1 MGPARLCGRDGG
13 KLRSGACN
21 YTFPP
26 PACVYFYRQKY
37 ATERNPPEKSFTSE
51 LVAHSFKAVHSTF
64 VLVHGAWHGG
74 WCWRRVAA
82 VLRSAG
88 HVVFT
93 PTLTGFGERVHL
105 TRPDLTIADFGTD
118 IVNVIVA
125 EELSDVILV
134 GHSFGGNPVSVVAD
148 RIPELL
154 KQLVYID
161 TLVLREGESGF
172 SQLDPAIVA
181 HRIELAEKTSGGLT
195 IPPPSPDVFG
205 VIDPADA
212 EWLTRRLTPL
222 PLNSYQVP
230 IHLEHPL
237 GNGLSKI
244 YIACTNPV
252 YEPAV
257 PTHAWIKSQC
267 DWRYLELLTGHDAM
281 VTNPRLLAEALT
293 RCI

>member
-1 MGPARLCGRDGG
+1 LEC
-13 KLRSGACN
+13 KQACD
-21 YTFPP
+21 
-26 PACVYFYRQKY
+26 Q
-37 ATERNPPEKSFTSE
+37 SFTSE
-51 LVAHSFKAVHSTF
+51 PVPHCFEALHSTF

-74 WCWRRVAA
+74 WCWRRVAT

-105 TRPDLTIADFGTD
+105 TRPDLTIEDFATD

-161 TLVLREGESGF
+161 TLVLRKGESGF

-195 IPPPSPDVFG
+195 IPPPCPDVFG

-212 EWLTRRLTPL
+212 EWLRRRLTPL
-222 PLNSYQVP
+222 PLNCYQVP

-237 GNGLSKI
+237 GNGISKT

-257 PTHAWIKSQC
+257 PTHEWIKRQC

-281 VTNPRLLAEALT
+281 VTNPQLLAEALM
-293 RCI
+293 RCAG